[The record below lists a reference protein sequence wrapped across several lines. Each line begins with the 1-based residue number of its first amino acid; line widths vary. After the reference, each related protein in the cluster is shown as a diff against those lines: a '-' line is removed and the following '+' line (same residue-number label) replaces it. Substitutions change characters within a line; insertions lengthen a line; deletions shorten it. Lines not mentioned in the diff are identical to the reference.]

1 MQARVRLDAVRGEL
15 RVERGARSV
24 DGGLGLVEAARV
36 HGEHGPVEA
45 ALVRLGVDERGEARH
60 RVVVLAVPA
69 DVREHG
75 RHLELLPRAQLRPH
89 VLGHASELLPL
100 GECGEAAHPAHRK
113 LAAARALDVGAR
125 RRGRPT
131 GERDPGRVRAA
142 THPARRCVVVEA
154 APLVYVQRVLPAAE
168 LLEPRELHLQPVARA
183 RLLEHTKRGL
193 GLLQRVMQ

>member
-1 MQARVRLDAVRGEL
+1 MSVRAKVRLRADEGAVQARVRLDAVRGEL

-75 RHLELLPRAQLRPH
+75 RHLELLARAQLRPH
-89 VLGHASELLPL
+89 VLGHAREL
-100 GECGEAAHPAHRK
+100 
-113 LAAARALDVGAR
+113 V
-125 RRGRPT
+125 
-131 GERDPGRVRAA
+131 RVRVGV
-142 THPARRCVVVEA
+142 RVRC
-154 APLVYVQRVLPAAE
+154 
-168 LLEPRELHLQPVARA
+168 
-183 RLLEHTKRGL
+183 
-193 GLLQRVMQ
+193 